1 MTSKE
6 LAGLI
11 RQHTRVILPEFGAF
25 LVKESADKEFSPQNV
40 SFSPFLR
47 YNDGMLEVHVSKSQS
62 ISKDEAFKVV
72 KSFVEQIKSELIEKG
87 VYTIEGLGYLKRDAR
102 GSVTFVAGEVAGE
115 KSESAKGKKVT
126 DQVAD
131 TPKIPAAEQEKKT
144 EKIEEPTEL
153 QPVAEKFS
161 VDEQEQKTEDEQII
175 TPKES
180 PKVVAE
186 ENPAIGKATIAKEAP
201 KPTIKPQKEKPT
213 VEKMTVS
220 RTQVSSTSYKPTDS
234 DTHSYQKSTAEILI
248 EQHTQK
254 SNQWLIPVLIIA
266 AVAVVATF
274 AILIKIYVFDQSDTE
289 FTQDTTSPERIEF
302 KSGPTQHAATGMEKP
317 KDEIDKS
324 FDELASKADAKTT
337 KEKERTVEEQIK
349 NELIASTKIVQNL
362 KGNFHIV
369 AGSFKSKANADN
381 YSETLRKQGY
391 ASVVI
396 EQASGMYAVTAG
408 SYGTRADAIAALNTQ
423 KDKFPNAWL
432 LKH

>member
-62 ISKDEAFKVV
+62 ISKDEAFKIV
-72 KSFVEQIKSELIEKG
+72 KSYVEQIKSELIDKG
-87 VYTIEGLGYLKRDAR
+87 FYTIEGLGYLKRDAR
-102 GSVTFVAGEVAGE
+102 GSVTFVVGEAMGE
-115 KSESAKGKKVT
+115 KSESTKGKKVT
-126 DQVAD
+126 DPVTD
-131 TPKIPAAEQEKKT
+131 TPQIPTAEQEKKT
-144 EKIEEPTEL
+144 EKIEKPTES
-153 QPVAEKFS
+153 QPVTEKLS
-161 VDEQEQKTEDEQII
+161 VTGQGKKTEDVQIE
-175 TPKES
+175 TPRES
-180 PKVVAE
+180 PRVVAKE
-186 ENPAIGKATIAKEAP
+186 EPALERGSSAKETP
-201 KPTIKPQKEKPT
+201 KPTIKPEREKPT

-220 RTQVSSTSYKPTDS
+220 RTQMSTTSYKPTDS
-234 DTHSYQKSTAEILI
+234 ETHSYQKSTAEILI

-266 AVAVVATF
+266 AVAVVVTF

-289 FTQDTTSPERIEF
+289 FSQDTSSPERIEL
-302 KSGPTQHAATGMEKP
+302 KAEPTKQAATGMEKP

-324 FDELASKADAKTT
+324 FEELASKSDANAT
-337 KEKERTVEEQIK
+337 KEKERAVEEQIK

-423 KDKFPNAWL
+423 KEKFPNAWL